1 MPGRRAPS
9 DTIAARSQALYR
21 VAHPFLNTASEAAR
35 HAGSLML
42 KYRDRLEGIPVERK
56 ARHDYVSEV
65 DRACEQLIRGEIKRR
80 YPDHAILGEEDGFDG
95 AGDEVWIIDPLD
107 GTSNYLRGI
116 PHFAASVALAVRGRI
131 EHGVIFDPVRD
142 ELFTASRGEGAFLNN
157 RRIRVSGRISLDDA
171 VLGTAF
177 PFRKRAMMTAYMGM
191 FLALFEQV
199 EDIRRA
205 GTASLDLAY
214 VACGRLDGF
223 WELGLKP
230 WDVAAGALLVQEA
243 GGVVMDITGGEK
255 WLETG
260 HVIAAP
266 FKLITPMRQAIT
278 PHLTEGLKAR
288 HV

>member
-1 MPGRRAPS
+1 M
-9 DTIAARSQALYR
+9 T
-21 VAHPFLNTASEAAR
+21 HPYLNTASEAAR
-35 HAGSLML
+35 HAGALML
-42 KYRDRLEGIPVERK
+42 KHRDRLESIPVERK

-65 DRACEQLIRGEIKRR
+65 DRACEQVIRTEISRR
-80 YPDHAILGEEDGFDG
+80 YPGHAILGEEEGLQG
-95 AGDEVWIIDPLD
+95 SAEEVWIIDPLD

-116 PHFAASVALAVRGRI
+116 PHYAVSIAYTAGGRV
-131 EHGVIFDPVRD
+131 EHGVIYDPVRD
-142 ELFTASRGEGAFLNN
+142 EMYTASRGEGAFLNQ
-157 RRIRVSGRISLDDA
+157 RRIRVSGRGGLDGA

-177 PFRKRAMMTAYMGM
+177 PFRKRRLLTAYLGM
-191 FLALFEQV
+191 FQALFAQV

-230 WDVAAGALLVQEA
+230 WDVAAGALMVQEA
-243 GGVVMDITGGEK
+243 GGVIMDITGGDR
-255 WLETG
+255 WLESG

-266 FKLITPMRQAIT
+266 FKLITPMRQAIA

-288 HV
+288 HA